1 MKKEKTPKE
10 KKELTPEQKVK
21 QNRLFKII
29 YVSIVGGCGVL
40 AMLFF
45 NVAQY
50 VKAKL
55 DSSDVQLMAS
65 RSVLSSIGVSFNET
79 GEIVKNK
86 EDALNDQTS
95 VYHDKAIY
103 YGATYNH
110 YMKVSR
116 KHLGEYTGFSITAY
130 TLSILTLVSFGL
142 VLKHSDA
149 RKEKE
154 D

>member
-1 MKKEKTPKE
+1 MKKEKE

-21 QNRLFKII
+21 QNRLYKII
-29 YVSIVGGCGVL
+29 YASIVGGMGL
-40 AMLFF
+40 SAMVMFG
-45 NVAQY
+45 VAQWA
-50 VKAKL
+50 KAKL
-55 DSSDVQLMAS
+55 DSADIQVMAA
-65 RSVLSSIGVSFNET
+65 RNVLTAVGISFTDT
-79 GEIVKNK
+79 GEIVQST
-86 EDALNDQTS
+86 DDPLHDTTS

-103 YGATYNH
+103 FKDAYTH
-110 YMKVSR
+110 YKVISQR
-116 KHLGEYTGFSITAY
+116 HLGEYTGLSITAY

>member
-1 MKKEKTPKE
+1 MKKEKTPKV

-21 QNRLFKII
+21 QNRMFKII
-29 YVSIVGGCGVL
+29 YASIVGGCGLL

-45 NVAQY
+45 NIAQY
-50 VKAKL
+50 TKAKL
-55 DSSDVQLMAS
+55 DSSDIQVMAS
-65 RSVLSSIGVSFNET
+65 RSVLSSIGVSFT
-79 GEIVKNK
+79 DQGEIV
-86 EDALNDQTS
+86 EDKTDPLHDATS

-103 YGATYNH
+103 FGAAYNH
-110 YMKVSR
+110 YHAVSKR
-116 KHLGEYTGFSITAY
+116 HLGQYTGLSITAY
-130 TLSILTLVSFGL
+130 SLSILTLVSFGL